1 MKANFGKILKNIKDD
16 VNFYASEYK
25 NSNEI
30 LEIIMESLYFKEGSV
45 SSLIEEF
52 LVQKGLDVK

>member
-1 MKANFGKILKNIKDD
+1 MIKILKNIKDD